1 MKLVSFQASQL
12 PSLLAILLAP
22 ETYWVAPG
30 DQKLIPAKD
39 YEETPDND

>member
-1 MKLVSFQASQL
+1 MSYL
-12 PSLLAILLAP
+12 PDTRNLTP